1 MKARIPPPTTE
12 ELIQRIER
20 ERPPAYTPLMP
31 EQIQRHQLTHRMDA
45 YLDSNGHSEPSL
57 IHVINVLVKFDYM
70 VSLATERA
78 LEALPLPQTD
88 DVPHM
93 ATVLQFQ
100 RELPYPDTA
109 DDSDPYS
116 A

>member
-12 ELIQRIER
+12 ELIAKIER

-31 EQIQRHQLTHRMDA
+31 EQIQRHLLTHHMDA
-45 YLDSNGHSEPSL
+45 YLDLHDHSEASL
-57 IHVINVLVKFDYM
+57 ATVINVLTKFDYM

-88 DVPHM
+88 DVPVM
-93 ATVLQFQ
+93 AVVLQFPC
-100 RELPYPDTA
+100 ELPYPDTT
-109 DDSDPYS
+109 DDSDPYI